1 MNRPPWGRVAPGVP
15 QGQYAGGPSRAS
27 LCHAAIAMPGACAPP
42 MVASQKP
49 GANDIVGGPERQL
62 LEWDRMEARQA
73 SIRTLLVSFGLLTAP
88 AAACSDK
95 TPSSDFPDAGNPS
108 SSSSAGSTSSSSAGD
123 AAAPEDAGDGGF
135 FASDGRALCCAC
147 GNAACCD
154 PGCPEAL
161 GQGVVRPRPLP

>member
-62 LEWDRMEARQA
+62 LE
-73 SIRTLLVSFGLLTAP
+73 
-88 AAACSDK
+88 
-95 TPSSDFPDAGNPS
+95 
-108 SSSSAGSTSSSSAGD
+108 
-123 AAAPEDAGDGGF
+123 
-135 FASDGRALCCAC
+135 
-147 GNAACCD
+147 
-154 PGCPEAL
+154 L
-161 GQGVVRPRPLP
+161 GQNGSKASFNPDTARFLRAPYGAGRRV